1 MTAKIVEVLAKILEG
16 LKDNDSIEE
25 VTDHINLNNDFDAQT
40 VSAALGLVFD
50 KFLTNRLLLSDPNN
64 MNNKSFRV
72 LSSEEINI
80 VGTENYNYIQHL
92 VNVGLL
98 DPLDVELLIE
108 QMTMFP
114 EEKVSI
120 DDINWIILFSLV
132 DFESEILPGSRV
144 LLYSSDTIN

>member
-16 LKDNDSIEE
+16 LKHNDSIEE
-25 VTDHINLNNDFDAQT
+25 ITNSLDTNKEFDQQT

-50 KFLTNRLLLSDPNN
+50 KFLTNRMELLKEETSV
-64 MNNKSFRV
+64 NKSFRI
-72 LSSEEINI
+72 LTDEEIDI
-80 VGTENYNYIQHL
+80 IGKENQKYIQHL

-98 DPLDVELLIE
+98 EPLDVELLLE

-114 EEKVSI
+114 EEEVSK
-120 DDINWIILFSLV
+120 DDINWVILFSLV
-132 DFESEILPGSRV
+132 DFDVDILPGSRV

>member
-16 LKDNDSIEE
+16 LKDNTSLEE
-25 VTDHINLNNDFDAQT
+25 VTQHLNLEKDFDEQT
-40 VSAALGLVFD
+40 VSAAFGLVFD
-50 KFLTNRLLLSDPNN
+50 KFLTNRLMLADTDSL
-64 MNNKSFRV
+64 NNKSFRL
-72 LSSEEINI
+72 LSNEEINI

-98 DPLDVELLIE
+98 DPLDVELIIE

-114 EEKVSI
+114 EEKVSK

-132 DFESEILPGSRV
+132 DFDSEILPGSRV

>member
-25 VTDHINLNNDFDAQT
+25 VTKHLNLNNDFDEQT

-50 KFLTNRLLLSDPNN
+50 KFLTNRLVLHKEGSLNSKGFRLLTP
-64 MNNKSFRV
+64 
-72 LSSEEINI
+72 EEISI

-114 EEKVSI
+114 EEKISK

-132 DFESEILPGSRV
+132 DFDSEILPGSRV

>member
-25 VTDHINLNNDFDAQT
+25 VTEHLNLNKEFDEQT

-50 KFLTNRLLLSDPNN
+50 KFLTSRLVINKGDNISS
-64 MNNKSFRV
+64 KSFRHLTNDEV
-72 LSSEEINI
+72 SII
-80 VGTENYNYIQHL
+80 GIENNNYIQHL

-114 EEKVSI
+114 EEKVSK

-132 DFESEILPGSRV
+132 DFDSEILPGSRV

>member
-16 LKDNDSIEE
+16 LKDNFSIEE
-25 VTDHINLNNDFDAQT
+25 VTKHLDLEKDFDEQT

-50 KFLTNRLLLSDPNN
+50 KFLTKRLVLQKEGSTS
-64 MNNKSFRV
+64 NKSFR
-72 LSSEEINI
+72 LLTNDEISIIGSENHS
-80 VGTENYNYIQHL
+80 YIQHL

-114 EEKVSI
+114 EERVSK

-132 DFESEILPGSRV
+132 DFDSEVLPGSRV

>member
-1 MTAKIVEVLAKILEG
+1 MTAKIVEILAKILEG

-25 VTDHINLNNDFDAQT
+25 VTNHLNLNDDFDAQT

-50 KFLTNRLLLSDPNN
+50 KFLTNRLLLTDPENLS
-64 MNNKSFRV
+64 NKSFRV
-72 LSSEEINI
+72 LSSEEIGI

-98 DPLDVELLIE
+98 DSYDVELLIE

>member
-16 LKDNDSIEE
+16 LKANYSIEE
-25 VTDHINLNNDFDAQT
+25 VTKHLNLNKDFDAQT

-50 KFLTNRLLLSDPNN
+50 KFLTSRLVLQKKGGTNKNSFRLLTND
-64 MNNKSFRV
+64 
-72 LSSEEINI
+72 EISI
-80 VGTENYNYIQHL
+80 IGTENHNYIQHL

-98 DPLDVELLIE
+98 EPLDVELLLE

-114 EEKVSI
+114 EERVSK

-132 DFESEILPGSRV
+132 DFDSEILPGSRV

>member
-16 LKDNDSIEE
+16 LKDNTSLEE
-25 VTDHINLNNDFDAQT
+25 VTQHLNLEKDFDEQT
-40 VSAALGLVFD
+40 VSAAFGLVFD
-50 KFLTNRLLLSDPNN
+50 KFLTNRLMLAEPDSLS
-64 MNNKSFRV
+64 NKSFRL
-72 LSSEEINI
+72 LSNDEINI

-98 DPLDVELLIE
+98 DPLDVELIIE

-114 EEKVSI
+114 EEKVSK

-132 DFESEILPGSRV
+132 DFDSEILPGSRRP
-144 LLYSSDTIN
+144 N

>member
-16 LKDNDSIEE
+16 LKDNFSLEE
-25 VTDHINLNNDFDAQT
+25 VTKNLNLNKEFDEQT

-50 KFLTNRLLLSDPNN
+50 KFLTSRIELHKGNKLSG
-64 MNNKSFRV
+64 KSFR
-72 LSSEEINI
+72 LLTIEEINI
-80 VGTENYNYIQHL
+80 IGQENHNYIQHL

-98 DPLDVELLIE
+98 EPLDVELLIE

-114 EEKVSI
+114 EERVSK

>member
-16 LKDNDSIEE
+16 LKQNYSIEE
-25 VTDHINLNNDFDAQT
+25 VTRHINLSKDFDEQT

-50 KFLTNRLLLSDPNN
+50 KFLSNRLELQKQGNST
-64 MNNKSFRV
+64 NKSFR
-72 LSSEEINI
+72 LLTEEEISI
-80 VGTENYNYIQHL
+80 IGSENHSYIQHL

-114 EEKVSI
+114 EEKVSK

-132 DFESEILPGSRV
+132 DFNSEILPGSRV

>member
-16 LKDNDSIEE
+16 LKDNYSLEE
-25 VTDHINLNNDFDAQT
+25 VTKHLNLNKDFDEQT

-50 KFLTNRLLLSDPNN
+50 KYLTKRLVLHKQGAANS
-64 MNNKSFRV
+64 KSFR
-72 LSSEEINI
+72 LLTNDEISIIGADNH
-80 VGTENYNYIQHL
+80 NYIQHL
-92 VNVGLL
+92 VNVGLI
-98 DPLDVELLIE
+98 DPIDVELLIE

-114 EEKVSI
+114 EERVSK

-132 DFESEILPGSRV
+132 DFDSEVLPGSRV

>member
-16 LKDNDSIEE
+16 LKNNISIEE
-25 VTDHINLNNDFDAQT
+25 VTRHLNINKDFDDQT

-50 KFLTNRLLLSDPNN
+50 KFLANRLELYKEGDSTS
-64 MNNKSFRV
+64 KSFR
-72 LSSEEINI
+72 LLTSEEINI
-80 VGTENYNYIQHL
+80 IGSENNRYIQHL

-98 DPLDVELLIE
+98 EPLDVELLIE

-114 EEKVSI
+114 EERISK

-132 DFESEILPGSRV
+132 DFNSEILPGSRV

>member
-16 LKDNDSIEE
+16 LKDNISIEE
-25 VTDHINLNNDFDAQT
+25 VTRLLNTNKDFDEQT

-50 KFLTNRLLLSDPNN
+50 KFLTNRLELHKEGNSTS
-64 MNNKSFRV
+64 KSFR
-72 LSSEEINI
+72 LLTSEEINI
-80 VGTENYNYIQHL
+80 IGSENHEYIQHL

-98 DPLDVELLIE
+98 EPLDVELLIE

-114 EEKVSI
+114 EERVSK

-132 DFESEILPGSRV
+132 DFDSEILPGSRV

>member
-1 MTAKIVEVLAKILEG
+1 MLKFLRKYWKV
-16 LKDNDSIEE
+16 LKDNYSIEE
-25 VTDHINLNNDFDAQT
+25 VTRHLNTNKDFDEQT

-50 KFLTNRLLLSDPNN
+50 KYLTKRMILQKQGNSDL
-64 MNNKSFRV
+64 KSFRV
-72 LSSEEINI
+72 LTNEEINI
-80 VGTENYNYIQHL
+80 IGLENHYYIQHL

-98 DPLDVELLIE
+98 DPLDVELILE

-114 EEKVSI
+114 EERISK

-132 DFESEILPGSRV
+132 DFDSDILPGSRV